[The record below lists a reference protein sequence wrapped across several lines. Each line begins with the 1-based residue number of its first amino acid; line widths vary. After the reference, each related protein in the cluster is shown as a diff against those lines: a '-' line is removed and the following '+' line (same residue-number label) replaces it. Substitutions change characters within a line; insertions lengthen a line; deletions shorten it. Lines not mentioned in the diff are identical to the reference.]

1 MSRWFHLGGYLGL
14 HDSHPIIVL
23 IFALFAVPLLALVAI
38 LWRRALLLALPLLTI
53 LNGLPLTVGGSSVR
67 VDQLAACL
75 LLVPLS
81 ASILSGTRRL
91 RTDSTTWWLAAI
103 LALNV
108 ASSLMNS
115 PARGYS
121 LSQCANLASSWV
133 IYVVLL
139 NFLETREDL
148 ETFFR
153 GSLWAAIAAS
163 AIGIIAFCLAII
175 GLPVGGADVSASAL
189 TDLTSAFGA
198 RGTLLEANIF
208 GSLTGAYLVVA
219 LALLALAPRLPSAG
233 IPVRLLRWTATL
245 TATGLLLSFT
255 RSAWI
260 GTLVGIG
267 FATLLAMWT
276 VGFRVRRIALPL
288 AIGTAVVVGF
298 VLLPGSVGTFLRFKL
313 FNLLNLSSQTASL
326 RLVMY
331 TFALQQ
337 TLAHPVL
344 GWGTFTFAPLFAEGS
359 DFAQFAGWKN
369 LWIGNY
375 LVLALHD
382 TGVVGLALW
391 IGMLASIV
399 LRGVRA
405 TRRLRAADPLVAT
418 RTLALTSATVT
429 LLITFLATTG
439 FSLGFPWLLTGL
451 LGAFARAAE
460 EPVPE
465 RLPVRSREEPP
476 LLAQPDAIL

>member
-1 MSRWFHLGGYLGL
+1 
-14 HDSHPIIVL
+14 VL

-53 LNGLPLTVGGSSVR
+53 LNGLPLTAGGSAVR

-108 ASSLMNS
+108 ASSVMNS
-115 PARGYS
+115 PARVYS

-163 AIGIIAFCLAII
+163 TIGIIAFCLAII

-260 GTLVGIG
+260 GTLAGIV
-267 FATLLAMWT
+267 FATLLGIVDSRLSRATNRPAARHRRGGRRGLRPAAWQCRDVPALQALQSVEPQLT
-276 VGFRVRRIALPL
+276 DGVAPFGDVHVRAAANARASGVGMGNVH
-288 AIGTAVVVGF
+288 
-298 VLLPGSVGTFLRFKL
+298 LR
-313 FNLLNLSSQTASL
+313 ASL
-326 RLVMY
+326 R
-331 TFALQQ
+331 
-337 TLAHPVL
+337 
-344 GWGTFTFAPLFAEGS
+344 GG
-359 DFAQFAGWKN
+359 K
-369 LWIGNY
+369 
-375 LVLALHD
+375 
-382 TGVVGLALW
+382 
-391 IGMLASIV
+391 
-399 LRGVRA
+399 
-405 TRRLRAADPLVAT
+405 
-418 RTLALTSATVT
+418 
-429 LLITFLATTG
+429 
-439 FSLGFPWLLTGL
+439 
-451 LGAFARAAE
+451 
-460 EPVPE
+460 
-465 RLPVRSREEPP
+465 
-476 LLAQPDAIL
+476 